1 MSKIQDRIQEIDKI
15 AKRSRAI
22 AIILSIVIIGFIV
35 ATGLNLQTISV
46 TNAKLVENETV
57 IQLKNDSLNDANEEL
72 VFLKTQIEANE
83 TKYKDEL
90 EELKSQMTS
99 GNEELWEFTKSENT
113 VNAYY
118 KYIETKGV
126 ENIEPEKIDE
136 IKTSILA
143 LMNKGA
149 DTKYW
154 VQIKE
159 SNGIELFDKIT
170 MFGNIRDVRIAKS
183 ARSVRNGVIGV
194 DSSSGRNGDV
204 ISKGQYVL
212 VLDTKESGTT
222 NWAQI
227 RYSNKN

>member
-90 EELKSQMTS
+90 EELKAQMTS
-99 GNEELWEFTKSENT
+99 GNEELWEFTKSDNT

-136 IKTSILA
+136 IKEAILT
-143 LMNKGA
+143 LMNRNG
-149 DTKYW
+149 W
-154 VQIKE
+154 VQLKE
-159 SNGIELFDKIT
+159 SNGNELFSKSNVVGSI
-170 MFGNIRDVRIAKS
+170 GDVRSANS
-183 ARSVRNGVIGV
+183 ARSVRNGVMGI
-194 DSSSGRNGDV
+194 DSNSGRNGDV
-204 ISKGQYVL
+204 ISKDQL
-212 VLDTKESGTT
+212 VIVVELKLSGSSE
-222 NWAQI
+222 WAKI
-227 RYSNKN
+227 KYSKN